1 MRRSTRGVVEES
13 IAANDPRLIIAR
25 PLKQTRP
32 KCILSSL
39 GNVPPEA
46 AQQLLVLGGILRI
59 KARAHQ
65 GCLSLSWGG
74 TTRSTAHSAL
84 AATQSMILSVTPDA
98 PRLQGVHGAGREI
111 ESTEIES
118 TEFKARCLLAQEAF
132 KSREPVGTIS
142 AKAGV
147 KGDEQVR
154 LAIRLEQRPLAAEGV
169 IVLRVQR
176 RRHVVG

>member
-1 MRRSTRGVVEES
+1 
-13 IAANDPRLIIAR
+13 
-25 PLKQTRP
+25 
-32 KCILSSL
+32 
-39 GNVPPEA
+39 
-46 AQQLLVLGGILRI
+46 
-59 KARAHQ
+59 
-65 GCLSLSWGG
+65 
-74 TTRSTAHSAL
+74 
-84 AATQSMILSVTPDA
+84 MILSVTPDA
-98 PRLQGVHGAGREI
+98 PRLQGVHGAGREIESTEI

>member
-1 MRRSTRGVVEES
+1 VVEES

-65 GCLSLSWGG
+65 GCLSLWWGG

-84 AATQSMILSVTPDA
+84 AATQSMILSVTQDA
-98 PRLQGVHGAGREI
+98 PRLQEVHGAGREIESTEI